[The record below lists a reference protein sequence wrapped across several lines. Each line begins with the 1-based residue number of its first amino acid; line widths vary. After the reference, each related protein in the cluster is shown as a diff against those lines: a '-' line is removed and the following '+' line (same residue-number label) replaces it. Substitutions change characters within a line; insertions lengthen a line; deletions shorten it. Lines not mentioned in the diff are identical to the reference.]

1 MQRLTTWF
9 TLVAA
14 VLGVSF
20 AVFTPPFASPDEA
33 THFFRAYQL
42 SQGRVFAEAHD
53 DRAGGRMPA
62 SVNRDVGRLDT
73 IGPRPGWSERWELL
87 RAPTGG
93 RSEWTGFQNTV
104 LYPPLTYAPQTVA
117 IGVGRALGLSTLAL
131 MYLARLAN
139 VAAFVALAAYAARRF
154 PRSPWLVF
162 AVALLPGTLFLAG
175 SVSPDAFTLAL
186 CAVVLAEAVRADRPW
201 VLLGASVALALAK
214 PPYFLVS
221 IAALVVWLVRGRRSW
236 SLPTATGVSIS
247 LAFVWSRWADH
258 IFVPY
263 RPIIAP
269 DLDVR
274 PHAQQTYLLEHPLE
288 FFQALGG
295 SIGDDWKIWLGQAL
309 APFGNRIDVAPALAF
324 AGGAFL
330 VAVLLLTRRDPMD
343 ARLRATFGVLGVG
356 VVLATAVA
364 VYLYSNAVGA
374 DRVGLFYGRYLIPV
388 LPALLV
394 LAPRGRSL
402 PRPALVDS
410 GLLLTAATIGTV
422 AVFSVT

>member
-1 MQRLTTWF
+1 MF
-9 TLVAA
+9 AVVAG
-14 VLGVSF
+14 VVGVSF
-20 AVFTPPFASPDEA
+20 AIFTPPFASPDES

-42 SQGRVFAEAHD
+42 SQGKVFAEAHE

-62 SVNRDVGRLDT
+62 SVNRDVGDLDV
-73 IGPRPGWSERWELL
+73 IGAAPGWSERWDLL
-87 RAPTGG
+87 HAPTGG
-93 RSEWTGFQNTV
+93 RREWTGFQNTA
-104 LYPPLTYAPQTVA
+104 LYPPFTYVPQALA
-117 IGVGRALGLSTLAL
+117 IGAGRAAGLSTLAL
-131 MYLARLAN
+131 LYLARLAN
-139 VAAFVALAAYAARRF
+139 VAVFVALAAYAARRF

-162 AVALLPGTLFLAG
+162 GVALLPGTLFLAG
-175 SVSPDAFTLAL
+175 SASPDAFTLAL

-201 VLLGASVALALAK
+201 VLLGAAAVLGLAK

-221 IAALVVWLVRGRRSW
+221 IAALVVWLVRGRRRW
-236 SLPTATGVSIS
+236 QLPTATGLCVG
-247 LAFVWSRWADH
+247 LAFLWSRWADH

-274 PHAQQTYLLEHPLE
+274 PHAQQSYLLGHPLGFLE
-288 FFQALGG
+288 ALGG
-295 SIGDDWKIWLGQAL
+295 TIGEDWKIWIGQAL
-309 APFGNRIDVAPALAF
+309 APFGRGIEVAVPLAM

-330 VAVLLLTRRDPMD
+330 VLVLVLTRREPMD
-343 ARLRATFGVLGVG
+343 ARLRATFGVLAVL

-394 LAPRGRSL
+394 VLPGGRSL
-402 PRPALVDS
+402 RRRALVDS
-410 GLLLTAATIGTV
+410 GLFLTAATIGVV
-422 AVFSVT
+422 AVVSVT